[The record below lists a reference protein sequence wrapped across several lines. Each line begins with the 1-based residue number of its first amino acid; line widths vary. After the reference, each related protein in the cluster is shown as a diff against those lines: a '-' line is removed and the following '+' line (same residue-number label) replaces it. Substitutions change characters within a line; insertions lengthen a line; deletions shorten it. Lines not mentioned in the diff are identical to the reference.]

1 MPINYGAWGAPA
13 TFANSLMEGLKESR
27 QQQAMMAQKSQAQDV
42 ADSLEAQRL
51 SGINTPEAKQRVQFL
66 TAGLNARHAQP
77 TQQPMNAQVEQPKE
91 QVDQNVMGPTDAELK
106 APIGAVGS
114 LPVGKGSTFGAGEA
128 DSGMSLKDESE
139 LARQK
144 ALQLNANGLKTKG
157 LASGN
162 QIPRGLATLLSKSG
176 LTMQESNKIDSLP
189 SAINIHKQ
197 IIDVIEA
204 YGNNDP
210 SVAQAT
216 VNKYIAQHPTVS
228 PFFQSYKA
236 NPNNQAALY
245 DALTRMGAIE
255 QYKLQLGSQATPNE
269 DAIKENQS
277 MYPTLGEVA
286 AKSPNVA
293 QKLNALVDTT
303 IRPAVE
309 GPMNR
314 ISLMRDAQG
323 NFPAPILGTIYN
335 NLNGQIRGL
344 EEKVK
349 TLKGYSQQGGM
360 MNIPA
365 AQSGMPQDM
374 KALAQQAL
382 NDPNA
387 TPEHKAAAQK
397 ILGGQ

>member
-13 TFANSLMEGLKESR
+13 TFANSLMQGLKDAR
-27 QQQAMMAQKSQAQDV
+27 QQQALMAQKGQAQDV
-42 ADSLEAQRL
+42 SDSLEMQRL
-51 SGINTPEAKQRVQFL
+51 AGVQTPEAKQRVREL
-66 TAGLNARHAQP
+66 GMALNARHALPMPTNQQTEGNQP
-77 TQQPMNAQVEQPKE
+77 IQENP
-91 QVDQNVMGPTDAELK
+91 NVMGPTDAELK

-189 SAINIHKQ
+189 SAINIHNQ
-197 IIDVIEA
+197 IIDAIGA

-277 MYPTLGEVA
+277 MYPSLGEIA

-323 NFPAPILGTIYN
+323 NFPAPILETIYN
-335 NLNGQIRGL
+335 NLNGQISGL
-344 EEKVK
+344 EKKVK

-365 AQSGMPQDM
+365 AQIGMPQDM